1 MVKARADL
9 HTHSVLS
16 DGSDTPTTLLRMAEE
31 LQLGGIALTDHDTV
45 KGLREFMDADA
56 SRDLQRVPG
65 LEMSADYNG
74 KEVHILGYFVPLDS
88 DELNERLENL
98 RTRREAKFSRM
109 VQRLRNLGIDVKQN
123 ELDEVLQG
131 VESPARPHLARV
143 LVEKGIVS
151 STAEAFEV
159 YLGEGKPAYVK
170 KERPSASEIIAF
182 LRSIGAVPVVAHPLT
197 IGVADL
203 RALLKLLKHWGIVGV
218 EVEYDYTPVGTLGGS
233 KDVRAA
239 ARGLGL
245 IETGGSDYHGTSVVM
260 ADLGTTTVSVEV
272 IERLRKAAKV
282 ILSEG

>member
-1 MVKARADL
+1 
-9 HTHSVLS
+9 
-16 DGSDTPTTLLRMAEE
+16 
-31 LQLGGIALTDHDTV
+31 
-45 KGLREFMDADA
+45 
-56 SRDLQRVPG
+56 
-65 LEMSADYNG
+65 
-74 KEVHILGYFVPLDS
+74 
-88 DELNERLENL
+88 
-98 RTRREAKFSRM
+98 
-109 VQRLRNLGIDVKQN
+109 LGIDVKQN

>member
-1 MVKARADL
+1 MVRARADL

-56 SRDLQRVPG
+56 SPDLERVPG
-65 LEMSADYNG
+65 LEMSADYDG

-98 RTRREAKFSRM
+98 RTRREAKFSRT
-109 VQRLRNLGIDVKQN
+109 VQRLRDLGIDVKQN

-151 STAEAFEV
+151 STTEAFEV

-170 KERPSASEIIAF
+170 KERPSANEVIAF

-197 IGVADL
+197 IGVANL
-203 RALLKLLKHWGIVGV
+203 RAFLKLLKRWGVVGV
-218 EVEYDYTPVGTLGGS
+218 EVEYDYGPVGIVRGS
-233 KDVRAA
+233 KDVQAA
-239 ARGLGL
+239 AHGLGL

-260 ADLGTTTVSVEV
+260 ADLGTNTVSVEV

-282 ILSEG
+282 ILSES